1 MYCMYMPLGGN
12 LVFGWGGG
20 GQRSLSEIIRVIQNN
35 RYFNKRIT
43 IIVLIISDSFFPVL
57 SFLISK
63 L

>member
-12 LVFGWGGG
+12 LVFGWGG